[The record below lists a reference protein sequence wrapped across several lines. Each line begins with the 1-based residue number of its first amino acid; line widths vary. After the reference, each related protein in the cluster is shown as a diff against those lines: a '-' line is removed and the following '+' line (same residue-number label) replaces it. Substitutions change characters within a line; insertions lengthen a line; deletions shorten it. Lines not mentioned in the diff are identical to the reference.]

1 MNNSQQKGFTLIE
14 LMIMIAVIGVLAAI
28 ALPSYKRNVIA
39 TKRTD
44 MMTELQNMAS
54 RLESQKMAMGKY
66 QNVADMTYPQGST
79 PLYNVTTTL
88 DSNRD
93 GTNGDWIITANPIA
107 SGQMKDDGKLTL
119 DSTGKRCRD
128 KNNDGTFQTTE
139 CGFSNEWKD

>member
-1 MNNSQQKGFTLIE
+1 MNNSQQKGFTLME
-14 LMIMIAVIGVLAAI
+14 LMIVIAVIGVLAAI
-28 ALPSYKRNVIA
+28 ALPSYKRNVTA

-54 RLESQKMAMGKY
+54 RLEGQKVAMGKY
-66 QNVADMTYPQGST
+66 VGVADTTYPQGSKS
-79 PLYNVTTTL
+79 LYNITTNI
-88 DSNRD
+88 DGNAD

-128 KNNDGTFQTTE
+128 KNNDGTFQTAE